1 MAVPLDQ
8 LPKEAFREIRSR
20 KWLSFFVFLAVSF
33 GTLVV
38 GAFWPQQFTSRGVIY
53 VDDQNII
60 RPLMEGSALTTKV
73 KDHVASVE
81 EVMLSRRVLTRLAE
95 MEEIWGPVKTEAAKE
110 GIISKIRNNVAV
122 KKTGAPNFI
131 EIEYKDSTAQRVF
144 DVTREL
150 SQLFIDETES
160 SKREESRNAYEFV
173 DKQVK
178 AYQTQLQASEERL
191 KNFLQENVDGTA
203 DTVGSRISS
212 LERQL
217 EEAELGIKEAIA
229 QRDALQS
236 QLSGQSKIVR
246 REVAGDAYETR
257 IEELNKKLDS
267 LRLIYLDSY
276 PDIIALKQQIAELE
290 RQRSEALSSGGG
302 SSSRSESSFNPIYQ
316 ELQSEL
322 SKALA
327 NIDTLRTRQSSLTAL
342 LERERTRMQRIQENE
357 AKISELTRDYEVNKS
372 IYDDLLKRREKARV
386 SMRLDVEGHGLSYK
400 IHEAPAYPLKPSGFT
415 FRHFAMVGLF
425 LGMLAPFGLAIA
437 FCQVDPRVRTG
448 SILQENTGI
457 PVLATIPYIS
467 TPLERRID
475 RRRTKV
481 ILFLAV
487 LSIGVYLLYGWMRY
501 AGVVL

>member
-38 GAFWPQQFTSRGVIY
+38 GAFWPQQFTARSVIY

-60 RPLMEGSALTTKV
+60 RPLMDGSALTTKV

-95 MEEIWGPVKTEAAKE
+95 MEDIWGTVKSDAAKE
-110 GIISKIRNNVAV
+110 GIISKVRNNVAV

-131 EIEYKDSTAQRVF
+131 EIEYKDSNAQRVF

-150 SQLFIDETES
+150 TQLFIEETEN

-191 KNFLQENVDGTA
+191 KNFLQDNVDGTA
-203 DTVGSRISS
+203 ESVGSRISA
-212 LERQL
+212 LERQI
-217 EEAELGIKEAIA
+217 EEAELALKEAMA

-236 QLSGQSKIVR
+236 QLSGQSRVVR
-246 REVAGDAYETR
+246 REIADDAYQTR
-257 IEELNKKLDS
+257 IDELNKKLDS

-276 PDIIALKQQIAELE
+276 PDIIALKQQIVELE
-290 RQRSEALSSGGG
+290 KQRAEAVSSGG
-302 SSSRSESSFNPIYQ
+302 SSTRSESSFNPIYQ

-327 NIDTLRTRQSSLTAL
+327 NIDTLRTRQKSLAIL
-342 LERERTRMQRIQENE
+342 LEKERTRMQRIQENQ
-357 AKISELTRDYEVNKS
+357 AKIAELTRDYEVNKN

-400 IHEAPAYPLKPSGFT
+400 IHEPAAYPLKPSGFT
-415 FRHFAMVGLF
+415 FRHFAMAGLF
-425 LGMLAPFGLAIA
+425 LGFLAPIGIAVA

-481 ILFLAV
+481 ILFLALV
-487 LSIGVYLLYGWMRY
+487 SIGVYLVYGWMRY
-501 AGVVL
+501 TGVVL